1 MLLYAIR
8 KLAYGF
14 LIIITVACT
23 VSSIIYLSPVDP
35 ARLSFGQL
43 SDAGTVEAKRKALG
57 LDQPLPVQLLYYL
70 RDLSPVVVIDKN
82 NPILESYSG
91 VMFSMS
97 STKTFVIKWPYLRE
111 SFQSGRPVAEILKEA
126 IPLTMILAFCSIL
139 LASLLGIILGILS
152 AVRHGTWIEQVAMV
166 VSTIGYSLPSYAT
179 AIFFAIVFAYLLQP
193 LTGLHLTGSLLEVND
208 QGDWIIEWKNLILP
222 VVALGL
228 RPVSIITQLTRSAM
242 LDNMMMPYVR
252 TARAKGL
259 SSTVITYLHV
269 LKNAMNPIIT
279 GISGWFAS
287 LITGAFFVENV
298 FNYRGLGVITV
309 KALLDFDI
317 PVVLGAVIFT
327 CVMFVVINILV
338 DLLYSVTD
346 PRIKYS

>member
-1 MLLYAIR
+1 MIRYAIK
-8 KLAYGF
+8 KLAYG
-14 LIIITVACT
+14 LVIIVTVACT
-23 VSSIIYLSPVDP
+23 ISSIIYLSPVDP

-43 SDAGTVEAKRKALG
+43 SDAKTVETKRRSMG
-57 LDQPLPVQLLYYL
+57 LDQPLPVQLMYYL
-70 RDLSPVVVIDKN
+70 RDLSPINVVDKDN
-82 NPILESYSG
+82 VVLESYS
-91 VMFSMS
+91 
-97 STKTFVIKWPYLRE
+97 FVRILSLKNKIVIVKWPYLRE
-111 SFQSGRPVAEILKEA
+111 SYQSGRPVIDILSET
-126 IPLTMILAFCSIL
+126 IPLTLILAFFSIL
-139 LASLLGIILGILS
+139 FASILGIILGIMS
-152 AVRHGTWIEQVAMV
+152 AVKHGTWIEQIAMI

-179 AIFFAIVFAYLLQP
+179 AIFFAVIFAFLLKP
-193 LTGLHLTGSLLEVND
+193 ITGLNLTGSLLEVND
-208 QGDWIIEWKNLILP
+208 YGEWEFQWKNLILP
-222 VVALGL
+222 VFALGL

-259 SSTVITYLHV
+259 KENTITYLHV

-287 LITGAFFVENV
+287 LVTGAFFVENV

-327 CVMFVVINILV
+327 CIMFVLINIIV
-338 DLLYSVTD
+338 DLLYAYTD
-346 PRIKYS
+346 PRIKF

>member
-1 MLLYAIR
+1 MIRYAIK
-8 KLAYGF
+8 KLAYG
-14 LIIITVACT
+14 LVIIVTVACT
-23 VSSIIYLSPVDP
+23 ISSIIYLSPVDP

-43 SDAGTVEAKRKALG
+43 SDAKTVEAKRRSMG
-57 LDQPLPVQLLYYL
+57 LDQPLPVQLMYYL
-70 RDLSPVVVIDKN
+70 RDLSPINVVDKDN
-82 NPILESYSG
+82 VVLESYS
-91 VMFSMS
+91 
-97 STKTFVIKWPYLRE
+97 FVRILSLKNKIVIVKWPYLRE
-111 SFQSGRPVAEILKEA
+111 SYQSGRPVIDILSET
-126 IPLTMILAFCSIL
+126 IPLTLILAFFSIL
-139 LASLLGIILGILS
+139 FASILGIILGIMS
-152 AVRHGTWIEQVAMV
+152 AVKHGTWIEQIAMM

-179 AIFFAIVFAYLLQP
+179 AIFFAVIFAFLLKP
-193 LTGLHLTGSLLEVND
+193 ITGLNLTGSLLEVND
-208 QGDWIIEWKNLILP
+208 YGEWEVRWKNLILP
-222 VVALGL
+222 VFALGL

-259 SSTVITYLHV
+259 KANTITYLHV

-287 LITGAFFVENV
+287 LVTGAFFVENV

-327 CVMFVVINILV
+327 CIMFVLINIIV
-338 DLLYSVTD
+338 DLLYAYTD
-346 PRIKYS
+346 PRIKF

>member
-1 MLLYAIR
+1 MIRYAIK
-8 KLAYGF
+8 KLAYG
-14 LIIITVACT
+14 LVIIVTVACT
-23 VSSIIYLSPVDP
+23 ISSIIYLSPVDP

-43 SDAGTVEAKRKALG
+43 SDAKTVEAKRRSMG
-57 LDQPLPVQLLYYL
+57 LDQPLPVQLMYYL
-70 RDLSPVVVIDKN
+70 RDLSPINVVDKDN
-82 NPILESYSG
+82 VVLESYS
-91 VMFSMS
+91 
-97 STKTFVIKWPYLRE
+97 FVRILSLKNKVVIVKWPYLRE
-111 SFQSGRPVAEILKEA
+111 SYQSGRPVIDILSET
-126 IPLTMILAFCSIL
+126 IPLTLILAFFSIL
-139 LASLLGIILGILS
+139 FASILGIILGIMS
-152 AVRHGTWIEQVAMV
+152 AVKHGTWIEQIAMI

-179 AIFFAIVFAYLLQP
+179 AIFFAVIFAFLLKP
-193 LTGLHLTGSLLEVND
+193 ITGLNLTGSLLEVND
-208 QGDWIIEWKNLILP
+208 YGEWEVRWKNLILP
-222 VVALGL
+222 VFALGL

-259 SSTVITYLHV
+259 KANTITYLHV

-287 LITGAFFVENV
+287 LVTGAFFVENV

-327 CVMFVVINILV
+327 CIMFVLINIIV
-338 DLLYSVTD
+338 DLLYAYTD
-346 PRIKYS
+346 PRIKF

>member
-1 MLLYAIR
+1 MIRYAIK
-8 KLAYGF
+8 KLAYG
-14 LIIITVACT
+14 LVIIVTVACT
-23 VSSIIYLSPVDP
+23 ISSIIYLSPVDP

-43 SDAGTVEAKRKALG
+43 SDAKTVEAKRRSMG
-57 LDQPLPVQLLYYL
+57 LDQPLPVQLMYYL
-70 RDLSPVVVIDKN
+70 RDLSPINVVDKDN
-82 NPILESYSG
+82 VVLESYS
-91 VMFSMS
+91 
-97 STKTFVIKWPYLRE
+97 FVRILSLKNKIVIVKWPYLRE
-111 SFQSGRPVAEILKEA
+111 SYQSGRPVIDILSET
-126 IPLTMILAFCSIL
+126 IPLTLILAFFSIL
-139 LASLLGIILGILS
+139 FASILGIILGIMS
-152 AVRHGTWIEQVAMV
+152 AVKHGTWIEQIAMI

-179 AIFFAIVFAYLLQP
+179 AIFFAVIFAFLLKP
-193 LTGLHLTGSLLEVND
+193 ITGLNLTGSLLEVND
-208 QGDWIIEWKNLILP
+208 YGEWEFQWKNLILP
-222 VVALGL
+222 VFALGL

-259 SSTVITYLHV
+259 KANTITYLHV

-287 LITGAFFVENV
+287 LVTGAFFVENV

-327 CVMFVVINILV
+327 CIMFVLINIIV
-338 DLLYSVTD
+338 DLLYAYTD
-346 PRIKYS
+346 PRIKF

>member
-1 MLLYAIR
+1 MIRYAIK
-8 KLAYGF
+8 KLAYG
-14 LIIITVACT
+14 LVIIVTVACT
-23 VSSIIYLSPVDP
+23 ISSIIYLSPVDP

-43 SDAGTVEAKRKALG
+43 SDAKTVEAKRRSMG
-57 LDQPLPVQLLYYL
+57 LDQPLPVQLMYYL
-70 RDLSPVVVIDKN
+70 RDLSPINVVDKDN
-82 NPILESYSG
+82 VVLESYS
-91 VMFSMS
+91 
-97 STKTFVIKWPYLRE
+97 FVRILSLKNKVVIVKWPYLRE
-111 SFQSGRPVAEILKEA
+111 SYQSGRPVIDILSET
-126 IPLTMILAFCSIL
+126 IPLTLILAFFSIL
-139 LASLLGIILGILS
+139 FASILGIILGIMS
-152 AVRHGTWIEQVAMV
+152 AVKHGTWIEQIAMM

-179 AIFFAIVFAYLLQP
+179 AIFFAVIFAFLLKP
-193 LTGLHLTGSLLEVND
+193 ITGLNLTGSLLEVND
-208 QGDWIIEWKNLILP
+208 YGEWEFQWKNLILP
-222 VVALGL
+222 VFALGL

-259 SSTVITYLHV
+259 KANTITYLHV

-287 LITGAFFVENV
+287 LVTGAFFVENV

-327 CVMFVVINILV
+327 CIMFVLINIIV
-338 DLLYSVTD
+338 DLLYAYTD
-346 PRIKYS
+346 PRIKF

>member
-1 MLLYAIR
+1 MIRYAIK
-8 KLAYGF
+8 KLAYG
-14 LIIITVACT
+14 LVIIVTVACT
-23 VSSIIYLSPVDP
+23 ISSIIYLSPVDP

-43 SDAGTVEAKRKALG
+43 SDAKTVEAKRRSMG
-57 LDQPLPVQLLYYL
+57 LDQPLPVQLMYYL
-70 RDLSPVVVIDKN
+70 RDLSPINVVDKDN
-82 NPILESYSG
+82 VVLESYS
-91 VMFSMS
+91 
-97 STKTFVIKWPYLRE
+97 FVRILSLKNKIVIVKWPYLRE
-111 SFQSGRPVAEILKEA
+111 SYQSGRPVIDILSET
-126 IPLTMILAFCSIL
+126 IPLTLILAFFSIL
-139 LASLLGIILGILS
+139 FASILGIILGIMS
-152 AVRHGTWIEQVAMV
+152 AVKHGTWIEQIAMI

-179 AIFFAIVFAYLLQP
+179 AIFFAVIFAFLLKP
-193 LTGLHLTGSLLEVND
+193 ITGLNLTGSLLEVND
-208 QGDWIIEWKNLILP
+208 YGEWEFQWKNLILP
-222 VVALGL
+222 VFALGL

-259 SSTVITYLHV
+259 KANTITYLHV

-287 LITGAFFVENV
+287 LVTGAFFVENV

-327 CVMFVVINILV
+327 YNVCL
-338 DLLYSVTD
+338 DKHYC
-346 PRIKYS
+346 

>member
-1 MLLYAIR
+1 MIRYAIK
-8 KLAYGF
+8 KLAYG
-14 LIIITVACT
+14 LVIIVTVACT
-23 VSSIIYLSPVDP
+23 ISSIIYLSPVDP

-43 SDAGTVEAKRKALG
+43 SDVKTVEAKRRSMG
-57 LDQPLPVQLLYYL
+57 LDQPLPVQLMYYL
-70 RDLSPVVVIDKN
+70 RDLSPINVVDKDN
-82 NPILESYSG
+82 VVLESYS
-91 VMFSMS
+91 
-97 STKTFVIKWPYLRE
+97 FVRILSLKNKVVIVKWPYLRE
-111 SFQSGRPVAEILKEA
+111 SYQSGRPVIDILSET
-126 IPLTMILAFCSIL
+126 IPLTLILAFFSIL
-139 LASLLGIILGILS
+139 FASILGIILGIMS
-152 AVRHGTWIEQVAMV
+152 AVKHGTWIEQIAMM

-179 AIFFAIVFAYLLQP
+179 AIFFAVIFAFLLKP
-193 LTGLHLTGSLLEVND
+193 ITGLNLTGSLLEVND
-208 QGDWIIEWKNLILP
+208 YGEWEFQWKNLILP
-222 VVALGL
+222 VFALGL

-259 SSTVITYLHV
+259 KANTITYLHV

-287 LITGAFFVENV
+287 LVTGAFFVENV

-327 CVMFVVINILV
+327 CIMFVLINIIV
-338 DLLYSVTD
+338 DLLYAYTD
-346 PRIKYS
+346 PRIKF

>member
-1 MLLYAIR
+1 MIRYAIK
-8 KLAYGF
+8 KLAYG
-14 LIIITVACT
+14 LVIIVTVACT
-23 VSSIIYLSPVDP
+23 ISSIIYLSPVDP

-43 SDAGTVEAKRKALG
+43 SDAKTVEAKRRSMG
-57 LDQPLPVQLLYYL
+57 LDQPLPVQLMYYL
-70 RDLSPVVVIDKN
+70 RDLSPINVVDKDN
-82 NPILESYSG
+82 VVLESYS
-91 VMFSMS
+91 
-97 STKTFVIKWPYLRE
+97 FVRILSLKNKIVIVKWPYLRE
-111 SFQSGRPVAEILKEA
+111 SYQSGRPVIDILSET
-126 IPLTMILAFCSIL
+126 IPLTLILAFFSIL
-139 LASLLGIILGILS
+139 FASILGIILGIMS
-152 AVRHGTWIEQVAMV
+152 AVKHGTWIEQIAMI

-179 AIFFAIVFAYLLQP
+179 AIFFAVIFAFLLKP
-193 LTGLHLTGSLLEVND
+193 ITGLNLTGSLLEVND
-208 QGDWIIEWKNLILP
+208 YGEWEFRWKNLILP
-222 VVALGL
+222 VFALGL

-259 SSTVITYLHV
+259 KANTITYLHV

-287 LITGAFFVENV
+287 LVTGAFFVENV

-327 CVMFVVINILV
+327 CIMFVLINIIV
-338 DLLYSVTD
+338 DLLYAYTD
-346 PRIKYS
+346 PRIKF

>member
-1 MLLYAIR
+1 MIRYAIK
-8 KLAYGF
+8 KLAYG
-14 LIIITVACT
+14 LVIIVTVACT
-23 VSSIIYLSPVDP
+23 ISSIIYLSPVDP

-43 SDAGTVEAKRKALG
+43 SDAKTVEAKRRSMG
-57 LDQPLPVQLLYYL
+57 LDQPLPVQLMYYL
-70 RDLSPVVVIDKN
+70 RDLSPINVVDKDN
-82 NPILESYSG
+82 VVLESYS
-91 VMFSMS
+91 
-97 STKTFVIKWPYLRE
+97 FVRILSLKNKIVIVKWPYLRE
-111 SFQSGRPVAEILKEA
+111 SYQSGRPVIDILSET
-126 IPLTMILAFCSIL
+126 IPLTLILAFFSIL
-139 LASLLGIILGILS
+139 FASILGIILGIMS
-152 AVRHGTWIEQVAMV
+152 AVKHGTWIEQIAMI

-179 AIFFAIVFAYLLQP
+179 AIFFAVIFAFLLKP
-193 LTGLHLTGSLLEVND
+193 ITGLNLTGSLLEVND
-208 QGDWIIEWKNLILP
+208 YGEWEFQWKNLILP
-222 VVALGL
+222 VFALGL

-259 SSTVITYLHV
+259 KENTITYLHV

-287 LITGAFFVENV
+287 LVTGAFFVENV

-327 CVMFVVINILV
+327 CIMFVLINIIV
-338 DLLYSVTD
+338 DLLYAYTD
-346 PRIKYS
+346 PRIKF

>member
-1 MLLYAIR
+1 MIRYAIK
-8 KLAYGF
+8 KLAYG
-14 LIIITVACT
+14 LVIIVTVACT
-23 VSSIIYLSPVDP
+23 ISSIIYLSPVDP

-43 SDAGTVEAKRKALG
+43 SDAKTVEAKRRSMG
-57 LDQPLPVQLLYYL
+57 LDQPLPVQLMYYL
-70 RDLSPVVVIDKN
+70 RDLSPINVVDKDN
-82 NPILESYSG
+82 VVLESYS
-91 VMFSMS
+91 
-97 STKTFVIKWPYLRE
+97 FVRILSLKNKVVIVKWPYLRE
-111 SFQSGRPVAEILKEA
+111 SYQSGRPVIDILSET
-126 IPLTMILAFCSIL
+126 IPLTLILAFFSIL
-139 LASLLGIILGILS
+139 FASILGIILGIMS
-152 AVRHGTWIEQVAMV
+152 AVKHGTWIEQIAMM

-179 AIFFAIVFAYLLQP
+179 AIFFAVIFAFLLKP
-193 LTGLHLTGSLLEVND
+193 ITGLNLTGSLLEVND
-208 QGDWIIEWKNLILP
+208 YGEWEFQWKNLILP
-222 VVALGL
+222 VFALGL

-259 SSTVITYLHV
+259 KENTITYLHV

-287 LITGAFFVENV
+287 LVTGAFFVENV

-327 CVMFVVINILV
+327 CIMFVLINIIV
-338 DLLYSVTD
+338 DLLYAYTD
-346 PRIKYS
+346 PRIKF

>member
-1 MLLYAIR
+1 MIRYAIK
-8 KLAYGF
+8 KLAYG
-14 LIIITVACT
+14 LVIIVTVACT
-23 VSSIIYLSPVDP
+23 ISSIIYLSPVDP

-43 SDAGTVEAKRKALG
+43 SDAKTVETKRRSMG
-57 LDQPLPVQLLYYL
+57 LDQPLPVQLMYYL
-70 RDLSPVVVIDKN
+70 RDLSPINVVDKDN
-82 NPILESYSG
+82 VVLESYS
-91 VMFSMS
+91 
-97 STKTFVIKWPYLRE
+97 FVRILSLKNKIVIVKWPYLRE
-111 SFQSGRPVAEILKEA
+111 SYQSGRPVIDILSET
-126 IPLTMILAFCSIL
+126 IPLTLILAFFSIL
-139 LASLLGIILGILS
+139 FASILGIILGIMS
-152 AVRHGTWIEQVAMV
+152 AVKHGTWIEQIAMI

-179 AIFFAIVFAYLLQP
+179 AIFFAVIFAFLLKP
-193 LTGLHLTGSLLEVND
+193 ITGLNLTGSLLEVND
-208 QGDWIIEWKNLILP
+208 YGEWEFQWKNLILP
-222 VVALGL
+222 VFALGL

-259 SSTVITYLHV
+259 KANTITYLHV

-287 LITGAFFVENV
+287 LVTGAFFVENV

-327 CVMFVVINILV
+327 CIMFVLINIIV
-338 DLLYSVTD
+338 DLLYAYTD
-346 PRIKYS
+346 PRSKF

>member
-1 MLLYAIR
+1 MIRYAIK
-8 KLAYGF
+8 KLAYG
-14 LIIITVACT
+14 LVIIVTVACT
-23 VSSIIYLSPVDP
+23 ISSIIYLSPVDP

-43 SDAGTVEAKRKALG
+43 SDAKTVEAKRRSMG
-57 LDQPLPVQLLYYL
+57 LDQPLPVQLMYYL
-70 RDLSPVVVIDKN
+70 RDLSPINVVDKDN
-82 NPILESYSG
+82 VVLESYS
-91 VMFSMS
+91 
-97 STKTFVIKWPYLRE
+97 FVRILSLKNKIVIVKWPYLRE
-111 SFQSGRPVAEILKEA
+111 SYQSGRPVIDILSET
-126 IPLTMILAFCSIL
+126 IPLTLILAFFSIL
-139 LASLLGIILGILS
+139 FASILGIILGIMS
-152 AVRHGTWIEQVAMV
+152 AVKHGTWIEQIAMI

-179 AIFFAIVFAYLLQP
+179 AIFFAVIFAFLLKP
-193 LTGLHLTGSLLEVND
+193 ITGLNLTGSLLEVND
-208 QGDWIIEWKNLILP
+208 YGEWEVRWKNLILP
-222 VVALGL
+222 VFALGL

-259 SSTVITYLHV
+259 KANTITYLHV

-287 LITGAFFVENV
+287 LVTGAFFVENV

-327 CVMFVVINILV
+327 CIMFVLINIIV
-338 DLLYSVTD
+338 DLLYAYTD
-346 PRIKYS
+346 PRIKF

>member
-1 MLLYAIR
+1 MIRYAIK
-8 KLAYGF
+8 KLAYG
-14 LIIITVACT
+14 LVIIVTVACT
-23 VSSIIYLSPVDP
+23 ISSIIYLSPVDP

-43 SDAGTVEAKRKALG
+43 SDAKTVEAKRRSMG
-57 LDQPLPVQLLYYL
+57 LDQPLPVQLMYYL
-70 RDLSPVVVIDKN
+70 RDLSPINVVDKDN
-82 NPILESYSG
+82 VVLESYS
-91 VMFSMS
+91 
-97 STKTFVIKWPYLRE
+97 FVRILSLKNKVVIVKWPYLRE
-111 SFQSGRPVAEILKEA
+111 SYQSGRPVIDILSET
-126 IPLTMILAFCSIL
+126 IPLTLILAFFSIL
-139 LASLLGIILGILS
+139 FASILGIILGIMS
-152 AVRHGTWIEQVAMV
+152 AVKHGTWIEQIAMM

-179 AIFFAIVFAYLLQP
+179 AIFFAVIFAFLLKP
-193 LTGLHLTGSLLEVND
+193 ITGLNLTGSLLEVND
-208 QGDWIIEWKNLILP
+208 YGEWEVRWKNLILP
-222 VVALGL
+222 VFALGL

-259 SSTVITYLHV
+259 KANTITYLHV

-287 LITGAFFVENV
+287 LVTGAFFVENV

-327 CVMFVVINILV
+327 CIMFVLINIIV
-338 DLLYSVTD
+338 DLLYAYTD
-346 PRIKYS
+346 PRIKF